1 MKLRSGDSQKK
12 TLFVTVGSTQFDKLV
27 DQVLKQDFV
36 KQLSKLGFG
45 RMIVQAGK
53 SDYDPKLVKVLED
66 EHDFDIQVY
75 DYKSSILEDARE
87 ADLIIG
93 HAGAGTCIEMLRLNK
108 RLLIVVNDS
117 LMDNHQAELADQLDR
132 DKYAIKVTSMDELA
146 SKLELIC
153 DLEATKLNP
162 FPSKDQSKFEQIF
175 DDELKK
181 VVSRL

>member
-1 MKLRSGDSQKK
+1 MKLRSSDSQRKAV
-12 TLFVTVGSTQFDKLV
+12 FVTVGSTQFDKLV
-27 DQVLKQDFV
+27 NRILKPDFV
-36 KQLSKLGFG
+36 EQLSKLGFG
-45 RMIVQAGK
+45 RMVVQAGR
-53 SDYDPKLVKVLED
+53 SDYDPNQVRVLED
-66 EHDFDIQVY
+66 EHDFDIEVY
-75 DYKSSILEDARE
+75 DYKSSILEDAQE

-93 HAGAGTCIEMLRLNK
+93 HAGAGTCLEMLRLNK

-146 SKLELIC
+146 SKLEIIC
-153 DLEATKLNP
+153 DLEATKLNR